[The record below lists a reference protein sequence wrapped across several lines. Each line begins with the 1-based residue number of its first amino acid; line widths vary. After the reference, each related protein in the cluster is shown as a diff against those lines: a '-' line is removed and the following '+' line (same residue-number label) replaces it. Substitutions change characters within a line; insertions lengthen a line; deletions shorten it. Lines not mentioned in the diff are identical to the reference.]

1 MEKRPDVFGKD
12 KVYGIMLC
20 LGVPVSV
27 QGHRYLEDAIRIML
41 QDEAARDAITKR
53 VYTQIARKHQ
63 ATVQQVESSIRVAIR
78 RTWMKGRCEFHEHV
92 FGCSRSS
99 GGRPGNKEFLL
110 RIVNYLQK
118 TD

>member
-1 MEKRPDVFGKD
+1 MQNLQDVFVKD
-12 KVYGIMLC
+12 SVYGIMLL

-27 QGHRYLEDAIRIML
+27 QGHRYLEDAIRILL
-41 QDEAARDAITKR
+41 QDEAARDAITKQ
-53 VYTQIARKHQ
+53 VYTQIARKHK

-78 RTWMKGRCEFHEHV
+78 TTWMNGRCEYHEHV

-99 GGRPGNKEFLL
+99 AGRPGNKEFLL

-118 TD
+118 MT